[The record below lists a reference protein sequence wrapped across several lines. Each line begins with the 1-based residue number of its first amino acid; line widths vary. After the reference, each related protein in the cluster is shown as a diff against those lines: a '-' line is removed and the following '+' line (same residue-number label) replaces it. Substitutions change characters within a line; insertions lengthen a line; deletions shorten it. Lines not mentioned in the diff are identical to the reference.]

1 MVLGDRSWLLLIL
14 WDGRGLVLCT
24 SIGRTM
30 DSILTLV
37 LMLLKLTRVI
47 EILRAVSVLAFVL
60 FYGVL
65 LHLRLIYMINL
76 INAPQGFW

>member
-1 MVLGDRSWLLLIL
+1 M
-14 WDGRGLVLCT
+14 LCT
-24 SIGRTM
+24 SVGRTM

-76 INAPQGFW
+76 